1 MNTVK
6 ESFLEHWQ
14 VILKLE
20 RASGSPG
27 GLNKTDLWALSTEFL
42 IQQGSGEPKNLH
54 F

>member
-6 ESFLEHWQ
+6 ESLVHRQ

-20 RASGSPG
+20 QASGSPG
-27 GLNKTDLWALSTEFL
+27 GLNETDCWALSTEFL
-42 IQQGSGEPKNLH
+42 IQQGSGEPENLH